1 MVNYKVDNIHDLN
14 YRTVWSEGVVGYGIG
29 EYVEYHFKAE
39 SPRITQIQ
47 IANGYVKSNKAWL
60 ENSRVKALK
69 MYVNGK
75 PYAILDLKDSRALQ
89 QFNVPVLGRNN
100 GKKDWVLRFEIADV
114 YKGDKYDDVVISEL
128 FFDGVDV
135 H

>member
-1 MVNYKVDNIHDLN
+1 MGD
-14 YRTVWSEGVVGYGIG
+14 GIG

-47 IANGYVKSNKAWL
+47 IANGYVKTEKAWF
-60 ENSRVKALK
+60 ENARVKTLK

-75 PYAILDLKDSRALQ
+75 PYAMLDLRDTRALQ
-89 QFNVPVLGRNN
+89 IFDVPVLGRNN
-100 GKKDWVLRFEIADV
+100 GDKDWVLRFEIAEV
-114 YKGDKYDDVVISEL
+114 YKGDKYDDVIISEI
-128 FFDGVDV
+128 FFEGIDM